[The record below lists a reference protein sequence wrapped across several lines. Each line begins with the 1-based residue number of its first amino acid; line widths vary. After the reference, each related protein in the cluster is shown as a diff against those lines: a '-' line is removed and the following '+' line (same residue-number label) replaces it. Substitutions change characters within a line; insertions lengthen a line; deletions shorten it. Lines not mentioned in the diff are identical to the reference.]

1 MDVVDLA
8 HEIMKELNE
17 YAEEVD
23 EAMQYEID
31 ALTGEVLYDLSNDPV
46 IPKRTG
52 KYAKSFYKRNVAK
65 GRGYKRNVVANKEY
79 RLTHLLEYGHVIHNG
94 TGSTKAYPHWSKAQ
108 KKVEELDERMRRRLN
123 GTG

>member
-31 ALTGEVLYDLSNDPV
+31 LMTDEVVGDLKTDPDIPEKTGDY
-46 IPKRTG
+46 KKG
-52 KYAKSFYKRNVAK
+52 FYKKKLAK
-65 GRGYKRNVVANKEY
+65 GRGYNRNVVANKKY
-79 RLTHLLEYGHVIHNG
+79 QLTHLLEYGHTTR
-94 TGSTKAYPHWSKAQ
+94 TGGMTRAFPHWSKAQ
-108 KKVEELDERMRRRLN
+108 KKVETLDERVAKRLN